1 MAGPTKDPFA
11 AFADAPAKG
20 ADPFSQ
26 FKDAGPAKPKPR
38 TFEEK
43 IADPYTRREIVQEG
57 GRRYARETLMSAG
70 KKKNPLDRFLSGMAQ
85 SFGAQAVGAGT
96 GAFGVGDAVMAYKF
110 KSENPWMTDED
121 ATEAMKAYRDEVFTK
136 RPLSAGVGAVAGAVG
151 SGGAIAKG
159 VGAGSRAAG
168 SLLYANPTVA
178 RTVAPVVAPVANA
191 LSNAAT
197 LTKGER
203 VLNTTKLAGT
213 GLAATAATAGISEG
227 RLPTLTE
234 GAVGT
239 FSGPA
244 LAGLAKLGG
253 LGANWVSARFDTNS
267 AAIRELGNKI
277 GLNIGERAAARQAQT
292 GEPPLLGEI
301 LTPAEQNE
309 LSRFIVKAPGAQD
322 IMEAGSE
329 AAEARF
335 ASGVRSD
342 VDGMAPP
349 GVAPRGSFVTEREL
363 SDRTDA
369 AMTQLRPEI
378 VRISPQMLETLR
390 DNKGLAGVS
399 RAELRA
405 LQSGQVP
412 IDVLENMRSRLS
424 NPSSNNIV
432 ATRLIEDMITQQY
445 PAYGQTMREFA
456 SESARAAAAKAG
468 SGGVMSDMTTENFLA
483 SAPFTRDPAVDP
495 AVTRGFVE
503 GSLDKIQGA
512 AMVNPQSVANKV
524 MRGGVSE
531 KIGRLVGQAR
541 ADRAVTSMEGRAQ
554 GLSSVRGVSG
564 RTAVTQGQINETQAA
579 DAANA
584 AMMAVMPFGGAAKA
598 AVARRATMNLALP
611 DRVRERVAEMLL
623 DPDRAVDA
631 VGLLVSNGVT
641 QQEILNMY
649 QVIAANAGV
658 QSANLEN

>member
-85 SFGAQAVGAGT
+85 SFGAQVVGAGT
-96 GAFGVGDAVMAYKF
+96 GAFGVGDAIIAKKF

-159 VGAGSRAAG
+159 VGAAGTAVTRAAP
-168 SLLYANPTVA
+168 AA
-178 RTVAPVVAPVANA
+178 APVARA
-191 LSNAAT
+191 VANAAT
-197 LTKGER
+197 LTKGQP
-203 VLNTTKLAGT
+203 VLNTAKLAGT
-213 GLAATAATAGISEG
+213 GLAATAATTGISEG

-234 GAVGT
+234 GTVGT

-253 LGANWVSARFDTNS
+253 MGANWVSARFDTNS

-277 GLNIGERAAARQAQT
+277 GLNIGDRAAARRAQT
-292 GEPPLLGEI
+292 GEAPLLGEI

-309 LSRFIVKAPGAQD
+309 LSRFIIKAPGAQD

-335 ASGVRSD
+335 ATGVRSD
-342 VDGMAPP
+342 VAGMAPP

-363 SDRTDA
+363 SDRMDA

-390 DNKGLAGVS
+390 DNKGLAGIS

-405 LQSGQVP
+405 LQSGQVT
-412 IDVLENMRSRLS
+412 IDVLENIRSRLS

-445 PAYGQTMREFA
+445 PAYGRAMREFA
-456 SESARAAAAKAG
+456 SESARAAAAKTGA
-468 SGGVMSDMTTENFLA
+468 GGVLSDMTTENFLA

-503 GSLDKIQGA
+503 GTLDKVQGA
-512 AMVNPQSVANKV
+512 AMANPQSVANKV

-564 RTAVTQGQINETQAA
+564 RTAATQGQINEAQAA

-598 AVARRATMNLALP
+598 AVARRATINLALP

-631 VGLLVSNGVT
+631 VGLLVKNGVT

-658 QSANLEN
+658 QSANRVD